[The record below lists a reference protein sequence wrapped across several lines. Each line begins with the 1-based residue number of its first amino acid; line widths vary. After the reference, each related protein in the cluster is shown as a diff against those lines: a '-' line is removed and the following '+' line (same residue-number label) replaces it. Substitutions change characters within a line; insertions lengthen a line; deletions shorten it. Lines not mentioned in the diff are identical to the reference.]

1 MWYEADGM
9 KPSKNAVVR
18 QAELD
23 QDAGF
28 IHRQRSAF
36 FWGENQRRESV
47 RLAIRAGGMFRNVF
61 EE

>member
-28 IHRQRSAF
+28 IHRQRSAVF
-36 FWGENQRRESV
+36 LENQRRESV
-47 RLAIRAGGMFRNVF
+47 RLAIRADGMIQNAF